1 MSICKYRLIEKR
13 LQSLEKWI
21 VWGTLYDNCSG
32 DFPGSSVLIR
42 ALPDDDRHIRRY
54 FRRRIETLAIELED
68 GERIIGEEYAGRFRL
83 RPGLFTVEGETHKE
97 IRQQLWERIFAPPGV
112 EPIPDAPAE
121 EPYVTRPVYHAVREA
136 EEPEESR

>member
-1 MSICKYRLIEKR
+1 MIVRYRLIEKR

-42 ALPDDDRHIRRY
+42 ALPDDDRHVRRY
-54 FRRRIETLAIELED
+54 FRRRIEELAIKLED

-83 RPGLFTVEGETHKE
+83 RPGLFTVEGETHRE
-97 IRQQLWERIFAPPGV
+97 IRQQLWERIFAPP
-112 EPIPDAPAE
+112 EAESIPDAPAE
-121 EPYVTRPVYHAVREA
+121 EQYVTHPVYHAVREA
-136 EEPEESR
+136 EEPEESQ

>member
-13 LQSLEKWI
+13 LQSPEKWI

-54 FRRRIETLAIELED
+54 FRRRIERLAIKLED
-68 GERIIGEEYAGRFRL
+68 GERIIGEEYAGRF

-97 IRQQLWERIFAPPGV
+97 IRQQLWERIFAPPEA
-112 EPIPDAPAE
+112 EPIPDAPDGE
-121 EPYVTRPVYHAVREA
+121 RYVARPVYHTLREA
-136 EEPEESR
+136 EEPGES